1 MPVYTVKMTNM
12 LSKVCGAT
20 ITNTLQRHLD
30 TVNADDKNAVLNL
43 GIDFAVE
50 QCRELLKEG
59 VDGLH
64 FYTMNRSK
72 STTEIINRLKNEK
85 LL

>member
-1 MPVYTVKMTNM
+1 M
-12 LSKVCGAT
+12 LSKICGAT
-20 ITNTLQRHLD
+20 ITNELQRHLD
-30 TVNADDKNAVLNL
+30 VVNADDKDAVLNV
-43 GIDFAVE
+43 GVDFATE
-50 QCRELLKEG
+50 QCRGLLKEG

-72 STTEIINRLKNEK
+72 STTEILNRLKNET